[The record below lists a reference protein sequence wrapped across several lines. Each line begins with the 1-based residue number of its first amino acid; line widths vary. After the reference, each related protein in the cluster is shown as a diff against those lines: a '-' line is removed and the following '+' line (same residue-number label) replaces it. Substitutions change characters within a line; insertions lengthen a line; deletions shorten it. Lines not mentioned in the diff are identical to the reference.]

1 MPLTPTPGGDALAA
15 GIPLVPGNGLA
26 SDLDEYINRLAD
38 ELARRT
44 METLSIAKGGTGATT
59 AAVARA
65 NLGVVLAALGS
76 VEVGKIVSYDAA
88 GRIPSNSPSA
98 PADVATKAYVDA
110 FWNAATLYLSNV
122 VVQGQL
128 YTPAATPVTSGY
140 VAAYING
147 PDGRVGKTP
156 SARRFKKEIHDH
168 GYTIEQLLAVR
179 LRTYRLKAGIYG
191 EGWEDAPVEVG
202 VIAEELIDAG
212 LSEFV
217 HFDANGEPE
226 TVHYERLAL
235 VAIGALQDLAVN
247 VSQLAERVDALEA
260 NHE

>member
-1 MPLTPTPGGDALAA
+1 MPLTPTPGADALAA
-15 GIPLVPGNGLA
+15 GIALVPGTGFA

-38 ELARRT
+38 EVARRT
-44 METLSIAKGGTGATT
+44 MATLSVAKGGTGATT
-59 AAVARA
+59 AAAARA

-76 VEVGKIVSYDAA
+76 VEVGKVVSYDAA
-88 GRIPSNSPSA
+88 GRIPSNSPSG
-98 PADVATKAYVDA
+98 PADVATKGYVDA
-110 FWNAATLYLSNV
+110 FWNAATLYLNNV

-128 YTPAATPVTSGY
+128 YTPAATPVTAGY
-140 VAAYING
+140 VAAYINN
-147 PDGRVGKTP
+147 DGRVGKSP
-156 SARRFKKEIHDH
+156 SARRFKKDISDH
-168 GYTIEQLLAVR
+168 AYSVRDLLGIR
-179 LRTYRLKAGIYG
+179 LRTYRLRAAVFG

-235 VAIGALQDLAVN
+235 VAIGALQELATTVADLTA
-247 VSQLAERVDALEA
+247 RVEALEA
-260 NHE
+260 